1 MGIIRAMD
9 DDSMATK
16 ENEVEKGTEQS
27 SLGTAASDPNSRIL
41 LAIGDLHGDYYRFLR
56 HLRELELLLPGTM
69 AWNPERSN
77 VDLVLIGDY
86 TDWRGEPLETGLDE
100 TTEDGALGGCR
111 MLELMLHISDELQ
124 KLRRICPNF
133 DSHFYPLLGNHD
145 DMMLHSADVF
155 KFVSCQTLLEL
166 LGKARNFSGWKR
178 VLTEAGLNQD
188 QIEQMYSFLNW
199 YVQGGEVTIKGFGGM
214 EAWRD
219 AMVGEIGNYMR
230 YKLYL
235 AVIVNHRLFS
245 HSLPDLPCFWR
256 PLEEIVKLPDNE
268 FLQARESFTW
278 GRKVWGYD
286 YSSGTRTNM
295 FTNEELDK
303 MLNSIGSDSAVIG
316 HTPMSHSTEHVI
328 AYDGRIINID
338 VHGAPGGKAFI
349 EEYHGSSK
357 ENKAPL
363 RSSLM
368 GSRRVE
374 CLA

>member
-1 MGIIRAMD
+1 MG
-9 DDSMATK
+9 TN
-16 ENEVEKGTEQS
+16 ENEVGKGTEQS
-27 SLGTAASDPNSRIL
+27 TLEKTASDSNSRIL
-41 LAIGDLHGDYYRFLR
+41 LAIGDLHGDYYRLMR

-69 AWNPERSN
+69 AWNPERNN
-77 VDLVLIGDY
+77 VDLILIGDY
-86 TDWRGEPLETGLDE
+86 TDWRGEPLETSTEE
-100 TTEDGALGGCR
+100 TTEDGSLGGYR
-111 MLELMLHISDELQ
+111 ILDLMLHISDELQ
-124 KLRRICPNF
+124 KLRRIVPNF
-133 DSHFYPLLGNHD
+133 DSHFYPLIGNHD
-145 DMMLHSADVF
+145 DMMLNSADVF
-155 KFVSCQTLLEL
+155 KFVSCQELAVLLS
-166 LGKARNFSGWKR
+166 KARNFGTWKR
-178 VLTEAGLNQD
+178 VLSEAGLNPG
-188 QIEQMYSFLNW
+188 QIDQMYSFLNW
-199 YVQGGEVTIKGFGGM
+199 YVQGGEVTIQGFGGM

-219 AMVGEIGNYMR
+219 AMVGEIGDYLR

-245 HSLPDLPCFWR
+245 HSLPDQSCFWR

-295 FTNEELDK
+295 FSSDELDK
-303 MLNSIGSDSAVIG
+303 MLHSIGSDSAVIG

-328 AYDGRIINID
+328 AYDGRVINID
-338 VHGAPGGKAFI
+338 VHGSPGGKAFI
-349 EEYHGSSK
+349 EEYQGSSK
-357 ENKAPL
+357 DNKAPL